1 MSQTLPLHPLSSWQE
16 QLADLISDP
25 LELLQLLHLSPSQ
38 VGYSE
43 AALQAFPLRVPRVYA
58 ARMERGNPRDP
69 LLLQV
74 LPVLAELLETSGYS
88 LDPLEEASATVA
100 PGVLHKYHGRV
111 LLIATQAC
119 AIHCRYCFRRHFPY
133 AENRQSRREWE
144 ESLRYIERDPGI
156 EEVILSGGDPLALS
170 ATHLDWLFARLGQLP
185 QLRRVRLHTRL
196 PLVLPD
202 RVDARLLEQ
211 LRDLPQE
218 VVLVL
223 HANHAQEFAADVD
236 AACAQLRAAG
246 LTLLNQSVLL
256 AGINDD
262 ADTLEALSRRLFA
275 AGVLPYYLHLPDPV
289 RSTGHFD
296 VSTERGKQLLAA
308 LHGRLPG
315 YLVPRLVREEAGK
328 PGKTL
333 L

>member
-1 MSQTLPLHPLSSWQE
+1 MPQTLPLHALSSWQD
-16 QLADLISDP
+16 QLADLITDP
-25 LELLQLLHLSPSQ
+25 LELLQLLHLNPTQ

-43 AALQAFPLRVPRVYA
+43 AALRAFPLRVPRVYA

-74 LPVLAELLETSGYS
+74 LPVLAELVETPGYS

-100 PGVLHKYHGRV
+100 PGILHKYRGRV

-133 AENRQSRREWE
+133 AENRQGRREWE
-144 ESLRYIERDPGI
+144 QSLSYIERDPSI

-170 ATHLDWLFARLGQLP
+170 AAHLDWLFERFSKLP
-185 QLRRVRLHTRL
+185 QLRRLRLHTRL

-211 LRDLPQE
+211 LRHLPQE
-218 VVLVL
+218 VVMVL
-223 HANHAQEFAADVD
+223 HANHAQEFDPAVD
-236 AACAQLRAAG
+236 AACAKLREAG

-256 AGINDD
+256 AGIND
-262 ADTLEALSRRLFA
+262 APDTLEALSRRLFA

-289 RSTGHFD
+289 QGTGHFAVTD
-296 VSTERGKQLLAA
+296 AQGTHLLAA
-308 LHGRLPG
+308 LHARLPG

>member
-1 MSQTLPLHPLSSWQE
+1 MPQTLPLHTLSSWQE
-16 QLADLISDP
+16 QLADLLTDP
-25 LELLQLLHLSPSQ
+25 LELLRCLNLQPSE

-43 AALQAFPLRVPRVYA
+43 AALHEFPLRVPRAYV
-58 ARMERGNPRDP
+58 ARMRPGDARDP

-74 LPVLAELLETSGYS
+74 LPALAELAQTPGYA

-100 PGVLHKYHGRV
+100 PGILHKYQGRV
-111 LLIATQAC
+111 LLITTQAC

-133 AENRQSRREWE
+133 ADNRQSRADWE
-144 ESLRYIERDPGI
+144 QSLCYIERDGSI

-170 ATHLDWLFARLGQLP
+170 ASHLDWLFER
-185 QLRRVRLHTRL
+185 LRRIPHLRRLRLHTRL

-202 RVDARLLEQ
+202 RVDARLCEQ
-211 LRDLPQE
+211 LRALPWPAV
-218 VVLVL
+218 VVLS
-223 HANHAQEFAADVD
+223 ANHAREFD
-236 AACAQLRAAG
+236 AAVDSACAKLREAG
-246 LTLLNQSVLL
+246 VTLLNQSVLL
-256 AGINDD
+256 AGINDE
-262 ADTLEALSRRLFA
+262 AEPLTALSQRLFS

-289 RSTGHFD
+289 QGTAHFD
-296 VSTERGKQLLAA
+296 VSLARAQELLATLRA
-308 LHGRLPG
+308 RLPG